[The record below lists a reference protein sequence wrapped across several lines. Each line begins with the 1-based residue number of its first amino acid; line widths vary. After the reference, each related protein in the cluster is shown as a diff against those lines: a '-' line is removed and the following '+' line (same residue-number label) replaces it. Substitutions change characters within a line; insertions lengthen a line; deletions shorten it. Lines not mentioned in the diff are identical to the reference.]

1 MHGLFVR
8 HAAVRGGL
16 RAWII
21 PMLSCLLCL
30 QAVAQVPITAVTTNC
45 SGEIG
50 FASFDAE
57 RLYKIQAANCPDPED
72 PSRKLQQVLLTSD
85 GRLTNYEVFT
95 VTADE
100 AKLVIERVQA
110 VSKESLKGLAGTRI
124 IIERP
129 EGSEGTRT
137 ETAPPGAESTST
149 VVAPT
154 REVTSTI
161 TAPPRIV
168 IIDPPLS
175 ETLSITNVIT
185 TPTAQKH
192 QIVGRVH
199 TGAKL
204 LSLTVNGEQ
213 QSHDA
218 RGLFTTEVALTDTRT
233 PINVVAVDENGLR
246 GSLEFRLLRESPA
259 EEHETSDQTM
269 FGRYHA
275 LVIANAS
282 YKHLDDLATP
292 ADDANAISQ
301 ILRDH
306 YGFETRMLFDATR
319 YEMLTALNEMRAN
332 LTENDNLLIYFA
344 GHGAFDS
351 ANRRGHWLPVDAEHD
366 STANWV
372 STIDITDLVNAMSA
386 RHVLVVADS
395 CYSGA
400 LTRGELTALDPGM
413 SEDLRQQWLRTM
425 ASTRSRHLFTSG
437 GVKPV
442 VDDGG
447 SGHSI
452 FANALI
458 QALQEGSGI
467 IESSVLFRKV
477 KQNVVDRAE
486 ELQVDQTPQY
496 AKLKRT
502 GHEYGEFMF
511 IAN

>member
-1 MHGLFVR
+1 V
-8 HAAVRGGL
+8 A
-16 RAWII
+16 
-21 PMLSCLLCL
+21 
-30 QAVAQVPITAVTTNC
+30 AQVPITAVTTNC
-45 SGEIG
+45 VGDSG

-72 PSRKLQQVLLTSD
+72 PSRKLQQILLTSD
-85 GRLTNYEVFT
+85 GRVTNYEVFT

-100 AKLVIERVQA
+100 AKRVIAKVQA
-110 VSKESLKGLAGTRI
+110 VSQESLKGLTGTRI

-129 EGSEGTRT
+129 EGSEVSQGTSDKT
-137 ETAPPGAESTST
+137 
-149 VVAPT
+149 APT
-154 REVTSTI
+154 REVTSSI

-168 IIDPPLS
+168 IIDPPLN
-175 ETLSITNVIT
+175 EMRSITNVIT
-185 TPTAQKH
+185 TPTARKH

-199 TGAKL
+199 SGAEI

-213 QSHDA
+213 HTPDA
-218 RGLFTTEVALTDTRT
+218 RGLFTAEIALTDTRT
-233 PINVVAVDENGLR
+233 PVNVVAVDENGLR
-246 GSLEFRLLRESPA
+246 GSVEFRLLRESPA
-259 EEHETSDQTM
+259 EEHETSDQNM

-292 ADDANAISQ
+292 ADDANAISR
-301 ILRDH
+301 ILRDR

-319 YEMLTALNEMRAN
+319 YEMLTALNEMRAS
-332 LTENDNLLIYFA
+332 LTEEDNLLIYFA
-344 GHGAFDS
+344 GHGAFDG
-351 ANRRGHWLPVDAEHD
+351 ANNRGHWLPVDAEYD
-366 STANWV
+366 STANWI

-400 LTRGELTALDPGM
+400 LTRSELTALDPGM
-413 SEDLRQQWLRTM
+413 SDDLRQQWLRTM
-425 ASTRSRHLFTSG
+425 AKTRSRHLFTSG

-477 KQNVVDRAE
+477 KQQVVERAE
-486 ELQVDQTPQY
+486 ELQIDQTPQY